1 MRAAS
6 RISLVPCSGATGAGH
21 PDAAY
26 HGGVPHSL
34 LPFLGVVAVLT
45 VTPGPDL
52 LLVLRNGLRYGRR
65 VAWFTGLG
73 CCAGISVHA
82 TAAVLGLSA
91 VLAASAGAYT
101 VVKLAGA
108 GYLIYLGLRMLA
120 SAVRE
125 KEAGALGESVL
136 SGGADRTAPVAADL
150 TIGSAFRQGL
160 LSNLL
165 NPKIAL
171 LFLTLLPQFV
181 GVDEPRLRTTA
192 TLAAL
197 FLLIAVVWWRLFT
210 LALGPV
216 TRLMTGMW
224 TRRLLDGAA
233 GTMMIG
239 IGVRVAFEHR

>member
-1 MRAAS
+1 
-6 RISLVPCSGATGAGH
+6 
-21 PDAAY
+21 
-26 HGGVPHSL
+26 VPHSL

-52 LLVLRNGLRYGRR
+52 LLVLRNGLRCGRR
-65 VAWFTGLG
+65 AAWFTGLG
-73 CCAGISVHA
+73 CCAGISMHA
-82 TAAVLGLSA
+82 AAAVLGLSA
-91 VLAASAGAYT
+91 VLAASASAYT

-108 GYLIYLGLRMLA
+108 GYLIYLGLRMLT
-120 SAVRE
+120 SAVRYR
-125 KEAGALGESVL
+125 EAMVPEESAP
-136 SGGADRTAPVAADL
+136 SDSADRTAPVTAGL
-150 TIGSAFRQGL
+150 TTGSAFRQGL

-192 TLAAL
+192 TLAAV

-216 TRLMTGMW
+216 ARLLTGVR